1 MFNKIGAI
9 ILLVDDLKKSINFY
23 RDILGL
29 QIKQETEDWV
39 EFSKGTAT
47 VLALHPS
54 KRQHSKKQ
62 RKPPGMLIGFNVNDL
77 HEYCAGLQLNKV
89 KFYKKESEEPFGRH
103 AIIED
108 PDSNLISLVEPRSKD
123 EFSQIPYY
131 HGFAPV

>member
-1 MFNKIGAI
+1 MFSKIGAV

-23 RDILGL
+23 RDVLGL

-54 KRQHSKKQ
+54 KKQHSKKQ
-62 RKPPGMLIGFNVNDL
+62 KKTAGMLIGFNVSDL
-77 HEYCAGLQLNKV
+77 HEYCATLEHNKV
-89 KFYKKESEEPFGRH
+89 KFYKKETEETFGRH